1 MAISQKEL
9 NPGLYREAAYWQK
22 SQTESPFHKPPRQG
36 LAFGLILGVYP
47 VELSHCS
54 GPQEIR
60 PTKTLPSA
68 NSVRSSDP
76 ERCRR
81 GAGVR
86 SKSQDSN
93 GEEPRFLNRGETEN
107 VPKTALSR
115 NR

>member
-1 MAISQKEL
+1 MT
-9 NPGLYREAAYWQK
+9 K
-22 SQTESPFHKPPRQG
+22 SQTETRSPVYAPSPQLASKPPRQG

-47 VELSHCS
+47 FELSHCN

-60 PTKTLPSA
+60 PSKTLPSA
-68 NSVRSSDP
+68 NSVRSSEP

-86 SKSQDSN
+86 SKSQESN
-93 GEEPRFLNRGETEN
+93 GDLPRFLNLGETEN
-107 VPKTALSR
+107 LPKTALSK